1 MKTPFLLAISSAV
14 LTLSACGGGGG
25 DSSGGEA
32 GDAAPAAEW
41 PEGAPRYSEV
51 SELPAPWNEA
61 DLAAGQTVFQ
71 NNCMK
76 CHAVE
81 PGVPSTL
88 GPHLHGVFARHP
100 GSLEGHDYSP
110 AMDAFAE
117 TTDMEYWIPEE
128 VDEWLA
134 NPRSYLPQSAMFFDG
149 LADETQR
156 RDVIGWLMV
165 ESSK

>member
-1 MKTPFLLAISSAV
+1 MKTLFLPAIASAV
-14 LTLSACGGGGG
+14 LALSACGGGGG
-25 DSSGGEA
+25 EA
-32 GDAAPAAEW
+32 PGDETSDAAAATEW
-41 PEGAPRYSEV
+41 PEDAPRYSSV
-51 SELPAPWNEA
+51 SDLPAPWNEA
-61 DLAAGQTVFQ
+61 DLAAGETLFQ
-71 NNCMK
+71 NNCVK
-76 CHAVE
+76 CHSVE

-110 AMDAFAE
+110 AMDEFAE
-117 TTDMEYWIPEE
+117 TTDMRYWIPEK

-149 LADETQR
+149 LPDDTQR
-156 RDVIGWLMV
+156 RDVIGWLMI